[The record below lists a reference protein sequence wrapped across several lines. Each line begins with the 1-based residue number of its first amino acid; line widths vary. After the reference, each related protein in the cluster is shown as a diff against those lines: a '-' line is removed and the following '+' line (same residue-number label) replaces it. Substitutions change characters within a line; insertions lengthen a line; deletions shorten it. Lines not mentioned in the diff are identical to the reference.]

1 MGRLGESRPRAREE
15 RHSYDVD
22 GRRVLDDA
30 PASMRFVAFVEDSV
44 SVDGGLY
51 TETRI
56 EIRAFGERVAYK
68 RSGDDFRTAGGL
80 GAAPWGVPPAAL
92 GGLAGLGLLALLT
105 RLAQQ
110 GALVLVIQRPGY
122 AGVAAVLVVVLVLGP
137 LPGVPAAR
145 AGGGGDASFYWEL
158 TDPLGTGMVMLDE
171 TGARRVHRT
180 YSPFGVEHASAGTA
194 SWLPRHYAGHLE
206 DGDSGLVYM
215 QARWMDPQTGTF
227 LSVDPVVADAADPQA
242 FNAYAYARN
251 NPLSF
256 VDPTGEFCI
265 PIPIFGGSVCTGYEG
280 GYFPGPSWV
289 EGAGYADPGPPAA
302 PISSIGNPVAGGM
315 NLGGD
320 GAPQS
325 QSPAQR
331 IFEAGLTT
339 TGVLIFD
346 DATVVGV
353 VDNVLIPFVAAGT
366 IVAGTIVVGV
376 ALVRGIQ
383 ALQQGAHDPGM
394 PTKADGHEPPK
405 NWDGKKVKNPNG
417 PGAGY
422 PDRRGNVWV
431 PTGPGPG
438 AHGGPHWDVEHPDG
452 SHTNVYPGG
461 RTQP

>member
-251 NPLSF
+251 NPVRF
-256 VDPTGEFCI
+256 TDPTGRN
-265 PIPIFGGSVCTGYEG
+265 IFEWLFPASPRTPPPLPYSPAVELGTFSAAGPASQGQQRP
-280 GYFPGPSWV
+280 GYFGETESQREPGYQTIKDIEDPGTELAVQDDPSAPCWGDVCGGAGGGGGRITGGRGGRSPSTLKPGPHAGESV
-289 EGAGYADPGPPAA
+289 PVQRPGRPGSAQQSEINRIGKDTGCHTCGAKDPGTKSGNHVLDHQPPSALK
-302 PISSIGNPVAGGM
+302 PPGVE
-315 NLGGD
+315 
-320 GAPQS
+320 
-325 QSPAQR
+325 QR
-331 IFEAGLTT
+331 
-339 TGVLIFD
+339 
-346 DATVVGV
+346 
-353 VDNVLIPFVAAGT
+353 
-366 IVAGTIVVGV
+366 
-376 ALVRGIQ
+376 
-383 ALQQGAHDPGM
+383 
-394 PTKADGHEPPK
+394 
-405 NWDGKKVKNPNG
+405 
-417 PGAGY
+417 GY
-422 PDRRGNVWV
+422 PHCIGCMRRQ
-431 PTGPGPG
+431 
-438 AHGGPHWDVEHPDG
+438 GGEILQELK
-452 SHTNVYPGG
+452 
-461 RTQP
+461 RRQP